1 MAGSK
6 KYVVYTG
13 GKREDVDPATVVS
26 SLASMLAGIVG
37 SDDEATASM
46 GFTYKKAF
54 TGFSAWLT
62 EDQAETLSATP
73 GVVKVFPNRML
84 QLQTTH
90 SWDFVGTPNV
100 TVPSK
105 NESKTLPA
113 AADVIVGVLDTGV
126 WPESKSFS
134 DAGMSEVPARWKG
147 TCDNK
152 GVTNASVIINCN
164 KKLIGARNY
173 LTDGEFKNAR
183 DDAGHGTHTTSTIG
197 GALVPQVSEFG
208 LGAGTARGGFPGARV
223 AMYRVCSEAGCAS
236 DAILAAFD
244 DAIDDGVDI
253 LSLSL
258 GGLPLAYDEDPIAI
272 GSFHAIERKIL
283 VSCAGGNSGPA
294 ASSVS
299 NGAPWIL
306 TVAASTID
314 RHFSVDIKLGND
326 KTLQGTA
333 LNFENITSASLI
345 LGKDASLSS
354 ANSTQASLCLVTVL
368 DPAKVKGKIIVCE
381 FDPLVI
387 PTIILL
393 KSLNNWGAAGVILG
407 NDVIADIVR
416 YFPLPGAF
424 IKKAALKDLLAYTS
438 SSNSTA
444 ATIFPTKT
452 VLDVEPAP
460 TVAGFSSRGPH
471 IENLDILKPD
481 ITAPGVNILAAWSAA
496 VPVFLEDLDATKP
509 VFSDFN
515 IISGTSMACPHA
527 TGAAAYV
534 KSIHPDWSPAAIKSA
549 LMTTA
554 KSVDNEKKP
563 LKDFDGSDATP
574 FAFGAGQISP
584 LDAANPG
591 LVYDT
596 SVEEYLL
603 HLCASGYNATQ
614 IAVIS
619 GRTVRC
625 PESPGAPKLNYP
637 SVTIPELKNQ
647 TSVVRTVTN
656 VGAPKSVYRAIGSP
670 PLGIELIVSPGTLAF
685 NATGQKIAYTLT
697 FVPLQNLSKKWA
709 FGELIWTSDSISV
722 RSPLAVKG

>member
-1 MAGSK
+1 RVAK
-6 KYVVYTG
+6 T
-13 GKREDVDPATVVS
+13 
-26 SLASMLAGIVG
+26 
-37 SDDEATASM
+37 
-46 GFTYKKAF
+46 
-54 TGFSAWLT
+54 
-62 EDQAETLSATP
+62 ATP

-90 SWDFVGTPNV
+90 SWDFIGTPNV

-223 AMYRVCSEAGCAS
+223 AMYRVCSEAGCAT

-258 GGLPLAYDEDPIAI
+258 GGFPLAYDEDPIAI

-314 RHFSVDIKLGND
+314 RHFSVDIELGNG
-326 KTLQGTA
+326 KTLQVRK
-333 LNFENITSASLI
+333 NSL
-345 LGKDASLSS
+345 LSY
-354 ANSTQASLCLVTVL
+354 LCLVTVL

-438 SSNSTA
+438 SRY
-444 ATIFPTKT
+444 
-452 VLDVEPAP
+452 VYV
-460 TVAGFSSRGPH
+460 PH
-471 IENLDILKPD
+471 TSVSFGHSFCFWQPD

-709 FGELIWTSDSISV
+709 FGELIWTSNSISV

>member
-1 MAGSK
+1 MWILQQLFHRSRACLQES
-6 KYVVYTG
+6 
-13 GKREDVDPATVVS
+13 
-26 SLASMLAGIVG
+26 
-37 SDDEATASM
+37 EALI
-46 GFTYKKAF
+46 G
-54 TGFSAWLT
+54 LT
-62 EDQAETLSATP
+62 CCKTATP

-147 TCDNK
+147 TFQAHLFQKKIYN
-152 GVTNASVIINCN
+152 VFIR
-164 KKLIGARNY
+164 KLIGARNY

-326 KTLQGTA
+326 KTLQVRK
-333 LNFENITSASLI
+333 NSLF
-345 LGKDASLSS
+345 
-354 ANSTQASLCLVTVL
+354 LCLVTVL

-438 SSNSTA
+438 SRYIYVPHPSVSFGNS
-444 ATIFPTKT
+444 FC
-452 VLDVEPAP
+452 
-460 TVAGFSSRGPH
+460 FWQ
-471 IENLDILKPD
+471 PD

-549 LMTTA
+549 LMTTGKSKGKKKQERKKIHTSVRDLLPAKRKISIPRGCSKLCDLLLLPA